1 MIDPRDR
8 EPEVDQG
15 LRQLL
20 QEHRTMPPEGYAD
33 SLWAS
38 LEPQLQQ
45 PPLWVR
51 TVSHLR
57 RPFPAIAAGIL
68 LLMLT
73 PAIWPQLQQQ
83 YPKVEAPAL
92 QDAVAPAPPE
102 GFTIGSNQRPETLAR
117 APLRLGAAPPRAL
130 QEAEAP
136 SEDSIAAKE
145 EYKAKTFAPAPSTTN
160 SPSGN
165 SLAEITQ
172 EVDMQLEVKGLA
184 IRMQEILKLT
194 EQAGGFAREARLEQ
208 APQGE
213 PRAELQLK
221 IPRAHFQST
230 LTAIQALGT
239 LRQLHISGEDLWEPL
254 AQNRLAQSQLVAK
267 LAQAKD
273 PETRRALQQEIEQ
286 RKLDAQRQERALAM
300 GNVRLI
306 LTTQPQGQWAGVT
319 LIPPQIE
326 QRLAQALRQTLEMVV
341 TVIAVLP
348 PLLLWCLCA
357 TAVWKVLAWLLV
369 TKLGLMQLHTFGWL
383 FLSAI
388 VFFPLY
394 LSRGRE
400 WMAMV
405 TFVVLSLIMQG
416 ARQGWSWWQQRS
428 QSSSLDKNTSQHE

>member
-1 MIDPRDR
+1 MSDPRDR

-20 QEHRTMPPEGYAD
+20 QTHRVMPPEGYAD
-33 SLWAS
+33 SLWAA

-68 LLMLT
+68 LLVLT
-73 PAIWPQLQQQ
+73 PALWPQLQQQ
-83 YPKVEAPAL
+83 YPKAEAPTL
-92 QDAVAPAPPE
+92 QDTVAPATPE
-102 GFTIGSNQRPETLAR
+102 GFTIGSNQRSETLAR
-117 APLRLGAAPPRAL
+117 TPLRLGAAPPRAL
-130 QEAEAP
+130 EEAQIP
-136 SEDSIAAKE
+136 SEDSLAAKE
-145 EYKAKTFAPAPSTTN
+145 EYKAKSLAPAPSTQNLSGT
-160 SPSGN
+160 SP
-165 SLAEITQ
+165 AEITQ
-172 EVDMQLEVKGLA
+172 EVDMQLEVKHLA
-184 IRMQEILKLT
+184 ERMQAILKLT

-221 IPRAHFQST
+221 IPRARFQST

-254 AQNRLAQSQLVAK
+254 TQNRLAQSQLVAK
-267 LAQAKD
+267 LAQTKD
-273 PETRRALQQEIEQ
+273 PEAQRALQQEIDQ
-286 RKLDAQRQERALAM
+286 RKLDAQRHERALAM
-300 GNVRLI
+300 GHVRLI
-306 LTTQPQGQWAGVT
+306 LTAQPQGQWAGVT

-326 QRLAQALRQTLEMVV
+326 QRLAQALRQTLEMAV
-341 TVIAVLP
+341 TVVAVLP

-357 TAVWKVLAWLLV
+357 TAVWKVLAWVLV

-416 ARQGWSWWQQRS
+416 ARQGWGWWQKRS
-428 QSSSLDKNTSQHE
+428 QSPTQEQDRSQRD